1 MLAGFP
7 APLRIQ
13 VMQQSANHGTEQ
25 PYRFDGRQS
34 AFGYTCNACSQCCY
48 HKKIQVNP
56 FEAASLA
63 AHLGIETTVFLR
75 EYTMAGEG
83 IYLAQG
89 ESGGCIFLGE
99 QGCAV
104 HSSRPLVCRL
114 YPLGR
119 TRHADGSEEWETLAS
134 HPESAGQFDRAGTIA
149 DFLAG
154 QHAQELIRIADA
166 YVDWVNRAQA
176 KLAVWHASGDSV
188 TGLDASLFNL
198 DDSVA
203 EYCATAGIPVPQ
215 SLEQRCR
222 LHIHILDQAL
232 EKLEGDHR

>member
-1 MLAGFP
+1 MHQP
-7 APLRIQ
+7 AD
-13 VMQQSANHGTEQ
+13 HGTEQ
-25 PYRFDGRQS
+25 PSRFGGRQS
-34 AFGYTCNACSQCCY
+34 AFGYKCNACSRCCY

-63 AHLGIETTVFLR
+63 AHLGIETAVFLR

-83 IYLAQG
+83 IYLAQS
-89 ESGGCIFLGE
+89 ESGACIFLGE

-134 HPESAGQFDRAGTIA
+134 HPKSAGQFDHAGTIA
-149 DFLAG
+149 DYLAG
-154 QHAQELIRIADA
+154 QRALELIRIADA

-176 KLAVWHASGDSV
+176 RLAVWQASGDSV
-188 TGLDASLFNL
+188 SGADASLFNL
-198 DDSVA
+198 DDSVG
-203 EYCATAGIPVPQ
+203 EYCAIAGVPVPQ
-215 SLEQRCR
+215 TLEQRCR
-222 LHIHILDQAL
+222 FHIRILDLEL